1 MSGNGFA
8 TMASIRPGMLWLL
21 LGLMVETGM
30 PVVEQEVV
38 TDVIVV

>member
-8 TMASIRPGMLWLL
+8 TGASIRPGMLWLF
-21 LGLMVETGM
+21 LGLMVETVM

-38 TDVIVV
+38 RDVVVV